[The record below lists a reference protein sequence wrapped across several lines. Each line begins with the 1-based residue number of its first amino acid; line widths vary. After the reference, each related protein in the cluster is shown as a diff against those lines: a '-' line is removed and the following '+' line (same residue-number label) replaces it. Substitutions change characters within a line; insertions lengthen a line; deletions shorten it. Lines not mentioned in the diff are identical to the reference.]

1 MNRFCLKSC
10 LYITLAVTACNT
22 SSKMEKLSYPETK
35 KVDIIDDY
43 FGTKVIDPYR
53 WLEDDMSEE
62 TKEWVVEQ
70 NKVTEGFL
78 EKIPYRQAIK
88 NRLTQIWDYEKMSAP
103 MNRSGLLVYSK
114 NDGLQSQNVYY
125 YKKDI
130 EGEERVLLDPNSLS
144 EDGTVSLSGFQIS
157 KNGKYLGYL
166 ISRSGSDWQEIY
178 VKDIESDKVLSD
190 HIEWVKFSGIS
201 WLKDGFY
208 YTRYQE
214 PKKGDELKGV
224 NESPKIYYHKLG
236 DDVDDDELVFDDP
249 THPDRITNA
258 DVTDDGA
265 YLVLYQTESTSGNS
279 LKIKSLTDS
288 SSKMINLVDDFEND
302 HQILDHENGEFI
314 VKTNYNA
321 PKSRIVKISI
331 DNHNRELWID
341 VIPESSDVL
350 VDVSLIGGR
359 IIAQYM
365 HDAHDVV
372 KVYDRE
378 GNYLNDV
385 ILPTIGS
392 VGGFGGEKDDV
403 VTYFSFN
410 SFVSPSTIYKY
421 DILENQTDLL
431 WKPEIDIDFDQFET
445 KQVFFTSKDGT
456 EIPMFIIH
464 KKNIKLDGNNPTML
478 YGYGGFDISLTPGF
492 SISRMILLENGGV
505 YAMANLRGGGEY
517 GKEWHKAGTLMQKQN
532 VFDDCIAAAEYLIK
546 EKYTSPD
553 KLALHGGSN
562 GGLLVGAVVN
572 QRPDLF
578 KVSMPAVGVMDMLRY
593 HQFTI
598 GRFWASDYGTSE
610 ESEDMFK
617 YLYAYS
623 PVHNVKT
630 GVEYPAT
637 MVMTAD
643 HDDRVVPA
651 HSFKYISQ
659 LQDKYIGNNPVIIRV
674 ESKAGHG
681 AGKPTSKNIQEAT
694 DIWAFMFYNMGEEI
708 KY

>member
-1 MNRFCLKSC
+1 MNRFCIKSC
-10 LYITLAVTACNT
+10 LFVTVALAACNT
-22 SSKMEKLSYPETK
+22 SSNMEKLMYPETK
-35 KVDIIDDY
+35 KVEITDDY
-43 FGTKVIDPYR
+43 FGTKVSDPYR
-53 WLEDDMSEE
+53 WLEDDNSEE
-62 TKEWVVEQ
+62 TKQWVIAQ
-70 NKVTEGFL
+70 NKVTEGYL

-103 MNRSGLLVYSK
+103 VNRSGLLVYSK

-125 YKKDI
+125 YKKDSGD
-130 EGEERVLLDPNSLS
+130 EKLLLDPNHLS
-144 EDGTVSLSGFQIS
+144 EDGTVSLSGFEIS

-178 VKDIESDKVLSD
+178 VKDIETGEILPD

-201 WLKDGFY
+201 WFKDGFY

-224 NESPKIYYHKLG
+224 NKSPKIYYHKLG
-236 DDVDDDELVFDDP
+236 DAIDDDVMVFDDP
-249 THPDRITNA
+249 EHPDRITNA
-258 DVTDDGA
+258 DVTEDGS

-279 LKIKSLTDS
+279 LKLKSLTDPS
-288 SSKMINLVDDFEND
+288 AGIISIVDDFEND
-302 HQILDHENGEFI
+302 HQILDHDKGEFI
-314 VKTNYNA
+314 LKTNYKA
-321 PKSRIVKISI
+321 SKSRIVKFSLEHLHKDSWVDLI
-331 DNHNRELWID
+331 R
-341 VIPESSDVL
+341 ESSDVL
-350 VDVSLIGGR
+350 VDVSLLGGR

-365 HDAHDVV
+365 QDAHDVV

-378 GNYLNDV
+378 GKYLNEVD
-385 ILPTIGS
+385 LPTIGS

-403 VTYFSFN
+403 VTYYSFN
-410 SFVSPSTIYKY
+410 SFVSPSTVYKY
-421 DILENQTDLL
+421 NILENKAELF
-431 WKPEIDIDFDQFET
+431 WKPEIDIDLDQFET
-445 KQVFFTSKDGT
+445 KQVFYTSKDGT
-456 EIPMFIIH
+456 KVPMFIIH

-517 GKEWHKAGTLMQKQN
+517 GKDWHKAGTLMQKQN
-532 VFDDCIAAAEYLIK
+532 VFDDCIAAAEYLIN

-572 QRPDLF
+572 LRPDLF

-598 GRFWASDYGTSE
+598 GRFWASDYGTSGD
-610 ESEDMFK
+610 SEGMFK

-623 PVHNVKT
+623 PVHNVKS

-659 LQDKYIGNNPVIIRV
+659 LQDNYKGDNPVIIRI

-681 AGKPTSKNIQEAT
+681 AGKPTSKIIQEAT
-694 DIWAFMFYNMGEEI
+694 DLWSFMFYNMGEAI
-708 KY
+708 DY

>member
-1 MNRFCLKSC
+1 MVFRYLKTGS
-10 LYITLAVTACNT
+10 
-22 SSKMEKLSYPETK
+22 
-35 KVDIIDDY
+35 
-43 FGTKVIDPYR
+43 
-53 WLEDDMSEE
+53 
-62 TKEWVVEQ
+62 
-70 NKVTEGFL
+70 
-78 EKIPYRQAIK
+78 
-88 NRLTQIWDYEKMSAP
+88 IW
-103 MNRSGLLVYSK
+103 
-114 NDGLQSQNVYY
+114 
-125 YKKDI
+125 
-130 EGEERVLLDPNSLS
+130 
-144 EDGTVSLSGFQIS
+144 
-157 KNGKYLGYL
+157 GYL

-392 VGGFGGEKDDV
+392 VGGFGGEKRRCCH
-403 VTYFSFN
+403 
-410 SFVSPSTIYKY
+410 
-421 DILENQTDLL
+421 L
-431 WKPEIDIDFDQFET
+431 
-445 KQVFFTSKDGT
+445 FF
-456 EIPMFIIH
+456 F
-464 KKNIKLDGNNPTML
+464 
-478 YGYGGFDISLTPGF
+478 
-492 SISRMILLENGGV
+492 
-505 YAMANLRGGGEY
+505 
-517 GKEWHKAGTLMQKQN
+517 
-532 VFDDCIAAAEYLIK
+532 
-546 EKYTSPD
+546 
-553 KLALHGGSN
+553 
-562 GGLLVGAVVN
+562 
-572 QRPDLF
+572 
-578 KVSMPAVGVMDMLRY
+578 
-593 HQFTI
+593 
-598 GRFWASDYGTSE
+598 
-610 ESEDMFK
+610 
-617 YLYAYS
+617 
-623 PVHNVKT
+623 
-630 GVEYPAT
+630 
-637 MVMTAD
+637 
-643 HDDRVVPA
+643 
-651 HSFKYISQ
+651 
-659 LQDKYIGNNPVIIRV
+659 
-674 ESKAGHG
+674 
-681 AGKPTSKNIQEAT
+681 
-694 DIWAFMFYNMGEEI
+694 
-708 KY
+708 